1 MFHQTADTH
10 HGLPATQHEGVS
22 YSEEEEDVC
31 SFYTHP
37 LKSTCEYSYCLR
49 EKNVHS
55 SGFLADL
62 PVSLAETTI
71 TASSM
76 KSFFLI
82 VN

>member
-1 MFHQTADTH
+1 MLFLHTRT
-10 HGLPATQHEGVS
+10 
-22 YSEEEEDVC
+22 
-31 SFYTHP
+31 
-37 LKSTCEYSYCLR
+37 LKSTFEFSYCLGGGGG
-49 EKNVHS
+49 ENVHS